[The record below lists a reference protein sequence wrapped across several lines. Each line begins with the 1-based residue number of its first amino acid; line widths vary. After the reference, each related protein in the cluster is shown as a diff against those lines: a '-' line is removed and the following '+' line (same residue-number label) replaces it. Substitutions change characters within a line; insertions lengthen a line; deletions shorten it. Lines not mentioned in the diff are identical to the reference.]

1 MSNSIKVGT
10 YLVEDLGADK
20 GPQTHSSSFGNGY
33 STGSYKYVSTVRVTN
48 GAETPILYDMFTA
61 YGDGRASP
69 LMCAFSANNYN
80 GWYLHQV
87 DTLDLSSGSNLP
99 FRVAVYGY
107 TKIFIRELLWW
118 PFVLSR

>member
-1 MSNSIKVGT
+1 MSNSIVVGS
-10 YLVEDLGADK
+10 YVVEDLGADK
-20 GPQTHSSSFGNGY
+20 GPQTNSTSFWNGY

-48 GAETPILYDMFTA
+48 VGANPVLYDMFTA
-61 YGDGRASP
+61 YGDGRSDP

-80 GWYLHQV
+80 GWYINQI
-87 DTLDLSSGSNLP
+87 DTLDLSSGSTLP